1 MLARLAAGVAL
12 VMVLWWAFRL
22 AMGLRW
28 SKVQRE
34 RLRDE
39 EAGRGRIVAELPLPE
54 GMAFF
59 VEDASGFRWGGEP
72 LAREAVCGARL
83 LLNSA
88 VVASAERAGARLPPP
103 PAPEDE
109 PGRERWEVMAY
120 LEGGE
125 ARTVRCGSVREGVSR
140 QAARAVFDAL
150 RAACAGPPEKE
161 PA

>member
-1 MLARLAAGVAL
+1 MLVRLAAAAAL
-12 VMVLWWAFRL
+12 VLVLWWAFRL

-28 SKVQRE
+28 NKVLRE
-34 RLRDE
+34 RQRDE

-59 VEDASGFRWGGEP
+59 VEDAAGFRWGDETV
-72 LAREAVCGARL
+72 ARGAVTGARL

-88 VVASAERAGARLPPP
+88 VVASAERPGVALPPP

-109 PGRERWEVMAY
+109 PGRERWEVVAY
-120 LEGGE
+120 VDGGG
-125 ARTVRCGSVREGVSR
+125 ARTVRCGSVREGISR

-150 RAACAGPPEKE
+150 RAACGQEGT
-161 PA
+161 